1 MHSSRST
8 FKARPAAAWVFAL
21 AVSVGSFWL
30 QAPQAG
36 ALPLEPAVHPPVGEE
51 APHHRPQGS
60 DASHAHAELTL
71 ERIHD
76 ELSQHIARVRDLTAR
91 VSFVQ
96 VSPRDGSKIE
106 GELELAA
113 IVPDLA
119 RATWVKPE
127 IYAGVFY
134 ILDAQ
139 ANQYIEYVPATGEA
153 HRMPLDQILAGQP
166 LVRIAP
172 EQIFSLPPAEQFILE
187 LTDVAQV
194 DGVRYAVVQATD
206 KASGQVY
213 RVWVD
218 TGRWLVT
225 RMQALTPKGD
235 IQASAEVL
243 EIRVNEGLEAT
254 ALRRLPPGT
263 IQRSFP

>member
-1 MHSSRST
+1 SPHRQRLPAVPADLLDHLPGPLGRREIVDGHLGTLPGEPPGDGPSNPPAGAGDQRDLAVQTAHPKTLLTCSAREPLAPSLCAGLRGPDRRSRRAAAVQEREEKGDKARIWVRNPRDDSHRQQEDQYLMHSSRST
-8 FKARPAAAWVFAL
+8 FKARPAAAWIFAL
-21 AVSVGSFWL
+21 AVSAGSFWL

-127 IYAGVFY
+127 IYA
-134 ILDAQ
+134 
-139 ANQYIEYVPATGEA
+139 
-153 HRMPLDQILAGQP
+153 
-166 LVRIAP
+166 
-172 EQIFSLPPAEQFILE
+172 
-187 LTDVAQV
+187 
-194 DGVRYAVVQATD
+194 
-206 KASGQVY
+206 
-213 RVWVD
+213 
-218 TGRWLVT
+218 
-225 RMQALTPKGD
+225 
-235 IQASAEVL
+235 
-243 EIRVNEGLEAT
+243 
-254 ALRRLPPGT
+254 
-263 IQRSFP
+263 